1 MYKFYSQPIE
11 VEAVQFLPDGS
22 NWDEVVTAVRLRGG
36 FAEMHY
42 LDKDGNQAAKG
53 RITAY
58 KGIAL
63 QVAPGQPVI
72 PVFPGSYI
80 MLNSDEFY
88 AVPPVLFE
96 EYHTKNIDDLY
107 IGDFS
112 FGDLRKEVER
122 LNPPFEQVFT
132 ADKAKI
138 AEDLSA
144 REFIEGFGIKHV
156 DSDGLEY
163 FVINGQ
169 VFKF

>member
-53 RITAY
+53 KITAY

-72 PVFPGSYI
+72 PVFPGSYV

-88 AVPPVLFE
+88 AVPPVIFE

-107 IGDFS
+107 IGDFT

-132 ADKAKI
+132 ADKHK
-138 AEDLSA
+138 
-144 REFIEGFGIKHV
+144 V
-156 DSDGLEY
+156 DENMLAVDFLKQCAIIHQDSEGLEY